1 MEACR
6 KGGVRWNAV
15 GEGTRH
21 AVGYAG
27 ATRTRARRI
36 TVCATLRYAALPITM
51 GRGFATRRRGSSEAV
66 DRLESCKE
74 VGYGVRESGLT
85 C

>member
-1 MEACR
+1 MRRGAWVEACR

-36 TVCATLRYAALPITM
+36 TVCATLRCRSRWVGVLL
-51 GRGFATRRRGSSEAV
+51 RGVGDRQRR
-66 DRLESCKE
+66 
-74 VGYGVRESGLT
+74 
-85 C
+85 